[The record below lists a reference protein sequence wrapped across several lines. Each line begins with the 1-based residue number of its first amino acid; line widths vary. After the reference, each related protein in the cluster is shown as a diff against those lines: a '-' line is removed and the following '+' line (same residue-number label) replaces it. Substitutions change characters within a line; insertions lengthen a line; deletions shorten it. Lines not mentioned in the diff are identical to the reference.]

1 MVNLIRKLKPFNNVI
16 LQNIN
21 DDNKRTATINSYY
34 PKSYTFS
41 LGKKMQKSEKIRYQR
56 LIHSLYKIQ
65 LSAIF
70 PPVHKSLEAKIQ
82 DGRHFLGL
90 NRQKIQKNVF

>member
-1 MVNLIRKLKPFNNVI
+1 MTSRFKDIVF
-16 LQNIN
+16 
-21 DDNKRTATINSYY
+21 Y

-56 LIHSLYKIQ
+56 LIYSLYKIQ

-70 PPVHKSLEAKIQ
+70 PPVLKSLEAKIQ
-82 DGRHFLGL
+82 DGRHFTE
-90 NRQKIQKNVF
+90 K